1 MNIKDA
7 ILIES
12 KKIGID
18 IIGFTDCKPFY
29 EAEQVLIQR
38 EKMNFLSGF
47 EEKDIKKRIDP
58 KEIMKDCKT
67 IISAGVSYNVP
78 SNKVP
83 IKEDYV
89 HRGVVSRSS
98 WGEDYH
104 TVLGKKLEKLSSFIE
119 QSLNGKTK
127 FFVDTGPLIDREIAR
142 RAGIGYVGKNCSII
156 NKEYGSYIF
165 LGEILTNLYI
175 SPNKKEVEDSC
186 GNCELCIKSCPAG
199 ALEKPYTL
207 NAKKCI
213 SYLTQCKDLPNKYYN
228 KLGNS
233 IYGCDVCQRVCPKN
247 KTALKSNHAEFYP
260 MEWNSYPDLI
270 DILYMDNSKFKD
282 TFKKTSGGW
291 RGKKNLQR
299 NAIIAIGN
307 SKNKQMAKYIE
318 DMLYDNRIDIR
329 KTSIY
334 ALYNLLGK
342 ESIPILKKRLEYEQD
357 DEIIRIINNL
367 LIS

>member
-7 ILIES
+7 IITES
-12 KKIGID
+12 KRIGID

-47 EEKDIKKRIDP
+47 EDKDIKKRIDP
-58 KEIMKDCKT
+58 KKTMEDCKT
-67 IISAGVSYNVP
+67 IISIGVSYNTP
-78 SNKVP
+78 SDKVP
-83 IKEDYV
+83 IKKDYI
-89 HRGVVSRSS
+89 HKGVVSRSS

-104 TVLGKKLEKLSSFIE
+104 AVLSRKLKKLSLFIE

-127 FFVDTGPLIDREIAR
+127 FFVDTGSLIDREIAR

-165 LGEILTNLYI
+165 LGEILTDLHI
-175 SPNKKEVEDSC
+175 SPDKTVDSLC
-186 GNCELCIKSCPAG
+186 GDCELCIKSCHAN

-213 SYLTQCKDLPNKYYN
+213 SYLTQCKDLPNEYY
-228 KLGNS
+228 KKMGNS
-233 IYGCDVCQRVCPKN
+233 IYGCDACQRVCPKN
-247 KTALKSNHAEFYP
+247 KTALKSNHTEFYP
-260 MEWNSYPDLI
+260 MEWNAYPDLV
-270 DILYMDNSKFKD
+270 DVLNMDNRRFKD
-282 TFKKTSGGW
+282 TFNKTSGGW

-299 NAIIAIGN
+299 NSIIAMGN
-307 SKNKQMAKYIE
+307 SKNKNIAKYIE
-318 DMLYDNRIDIR
+318 AMLYDDRIDIR

-342 ESIPILKKRLEYEQD
+342 ESIPMLKRRLEYERD
-357 DEIIRIINNL
+357 DGIISIINKL
-367 LIS
+367 VY